1 MGLSGEITIREMEDF
16 QVVLDSLTVGCNVK
30 GLDWNG
36 PDYLAYCCRTHCGVL
51 SFQHDG
57 TVKDHFTDRYASQ
70 AGATSSQ
77 IVFNDDG
84 LALVQ
89 VQSQLESVFFLDSVS
104 FAQE

>member
-1 MGLSGEITIREMEDF
+1 MEDF
-16 QVVLDSLTVGCNVK
+16 EAVLDSLTVGCNVE

-36 PDYLAYCCRTHCGVL
+36 PDYLAYCCHTHCGML
-51 SFQHDG
+51 SFQPNE
-57 TVKDHFTDRYASQ
+57 TVKDYFTDRYASQ

-77 IVFNDDG
+77 IIFNHDG

-89 VQSQLESVFFLDSVS
+89 AQSQMESVLFLDSVS